1 MKIVREYQQN
11 FSGILRREWSF
22 QFTKVYK
29 QDPKNILTIEVSTLA
44 STDTTNNPNPHLF
57 FLQGLSQLSS
67 AAATSGD
74 LVNLEANTFT
84 QVQNPNDFFLGALGG
99 GLNAAG
105 SARGDIWADANPPKI
120 YVNEL
125 PLNPFRIYY
134 RHPSSV
140 VNEIG
145 DVLDGFFISF
155 KITEYKEDD

>member
-11 FSGILRREWSF
+11 FSGVLRREWSF

-29 QDPKNILTIEVSTLA
+29 QNPKNKLTIEVSALA
-44 STDTTNNPNPHLF
+44 SCDTTNNPVPHLY

-74 LVNLEANTFT
+74 LVNLEAGTFT
-84 QVQNPNDFFLGALGG
+84 QVMNPNDFFLGALGG
-99 GLNAAG
+99 GLNGAA

-120 YVNEL
+120 YVDEL
-125 PLNPFRIYY
+125 PLYPFRIYY
-134 RHPSSV
+134 RHPDAV
-140 VNEIG
+140 VNEVG
-145 DVLDGFFISF
+145 DVLNGFFISF